1 MILFWSC
8 QDKSKLKTSERF
20 EYEREVT
27 RLKSIRK
34 DSVNNDILYNFKFGM
49 TENEIK
55 TLKDSLEET
64 GLFKRGSEDIKLFY
78 DKNFNLQNNVN
89 SNRYVK
95 GWTKATFENE
105 KLSKLFFDMREPD
118 LKKILKIYYN
128 LYSIPDV
135 YYQGNS
141 YTNYYCWIIGNQ
153 EIEIS
158 HFGALVHI
166 THFDYTSVSPE
177 ELKRREEELNKRE
190 YVGNDDYDGSV
201 KQVVAYLK
209 ENLKDPRSYES
220 ISWSKVMH
228 KDNYYLVRH
237 KYRAKNSL
245 GGYVIENKLF
255 YIDLYGEIYKIEEF
269 NE

>member
-1 MILFWSC
+1 
-8 QDKSKLKTSERF
+8 
-20 EYEREVT
+20 
-27 RLKSIRK
+27 
-34 DSVNNDILYNFKFGM
+34 M
-49 TENEIK
+49 TENEVK
-55 TLKDSLEET
+55 SLEDSLDKI
-64 GLFKRGSEDIKLFY
+64 GLFKRGPGDIKLFY

-89 SNRYVK
+89 SNKYVK

-118 LKKILKIYYN
+118 LSKILKIYSN

-153 EIEIS
+153 EIEIR
-158 HFGALVHI
+158 HFGAFVHI

-177 ELKRREEELNKRE
+177 ELQRREEELNKRE
-190 YVGNDDYDGSV
+190 YVGNDDYTGSV
-201 KQVVAYLK
+201 KQVVTYLK

-228 KDNYYLVRH
+228 KDGYYIVRH
-237 KYRAKNSL
+237 KYRAKNGF

-255 YIDLYGEIYKIEEF
+255 YIDLYGKVYKIQEF